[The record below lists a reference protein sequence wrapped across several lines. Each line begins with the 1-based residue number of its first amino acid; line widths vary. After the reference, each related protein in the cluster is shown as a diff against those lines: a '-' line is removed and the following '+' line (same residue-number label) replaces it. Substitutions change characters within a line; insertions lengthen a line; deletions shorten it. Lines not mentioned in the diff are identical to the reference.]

1 MCAFYGTYSEAL
13 AVKYIPIP
21 IAYLKL
27 APPHNITFCKKERK
41 ITMKHDIIII
51 GGGISGA
58 VAAIAAARCGSDVLI
73 IEKNASLGGT
83 LAACEVGPMMTFHAG
98 YKQAIKGI
106 TDEII
111 ERLKKRGKSC
121 GHIYDTTGTTYTVTP
136 FNSDAFKNELD
147 EMLFEAGGKVLY
159 HTMLASVNKDGNKIK
174 SLTVCTPN
182 GLMEVSAKVYIDA
195 TGDATLSMMAGVD
208 CVTGR
213 KEDGLT
219 QPMTLVMKMG
229 NVDFEKLKNM
239 TQEEPEE
246 FMEIHR
252 TDLSF
257 WDKAPKMSFHVYQNR
272 FKKAQAEG
280 RISFDREW
288 ILVFETGNPNEAII
302 NSTRV
307 QGLNPTDIYEH
318 SEAER
323 IGRQQVRE
331 LEEFLINEC
340 PGFENAYL
348 VRTGSQIGVRSSRQ
362 IVGSY
367 TVTSE
372 DLSSEKKF
380 TDVIA
385 HGGYPVD
392 IHSLKKGE
400 ENEIP
405 DGIKKFE
412 WGTMYSVP
420 YRALINDK
428 VDNLIT
434 VGRCLSAEFEAVGA
448 LRVSPMAGATGHAG
462 GVAAYLAAKNDSN
475 VHNIDIK
482 EMQKILLEQGAYLE
496 M

>member
-1 MCAFYGTYSEAL
+1 MNY
-13 AVKYIPIP
+13 
-21 IAYLKL
+21 
-27 APPHNITFCKKERK
+27 
-41 ITMKHDIIII
+41 DIIII

-58 VAAIAAARCGSDVLI
+58 VAAISAARCGSKVLI
-73 IEKNASLGGT
+73 VEKNASLGGT

-98 YKQAIKGI
+98 DKLAIRGI
-106 TDEII
+106 TNEII
-111 ERLKKRGKSC
+111 ERLQKRGKSC

-147 EMLFEAGGKVLY
+147 EMLFESGGKVLY
-159 HTMLASVNKDGNKIK
+159 HTMLAKVNTSGDKIE
-174 SLTVCTPN
+174 SITVCTPN
-182 GLMEVSAKVYIDA
+182 GLMDLKAKVYIDA
-195 TGDATLSMMAGVD
+195 SGDATLSMMAGVET
-208 CVTGR
+208 VTGR

-229 NVDFEKLKNM
+229 GVDFETLKNK
-239 TQEEPEE
+239 TQDEPEE

-257 WDKAPKMSFHVYQNR
+257 WDKSPRMSFHVYQNR
-272 FKKAQAEG
+272 FKKAQKEG

-288 ILVFETGNPNEAII
+288 ILVFETDNPGEAII

-323 IGRQQVRE
+323 IGRKQVRE
-331 LEEFLINEC
+331 LEEFLKKEC

-367 TVTSE
+367 TVTTE
-372 DLSSEKKF
+372 DLASEKKF
-380 TDVIA
+380 PDVIA

-428 VDNLIT
+428 VKNLIT
-434 VGRCLSAEFEAVGA
+434 VGRCISAEFEAVGA

-462 GVAAYLAAKNDSN
+462 GVAANLAAKADGN

-482 EMQKILLEQGAYLE
+482 MLQKKLKEQNAYLE
-496 M
+496 I

>member
-1 MCAFYGTYSEAL
+1 MNY
-13 AVKYIPIP
+13 
-21 IAYLKL
+21 
-27 APPHNITFCKKERK
+27 
-41 ITMKHDIIII
+41 DIIII

-58 VAAIAAARCGSDVLI
+58 VAAISAARCGSKVLI
-73 IEKNASLGGT
+73 VEKNASLGGT

-98 YKQAIKGI
+98 DKLAIRGI
-106 TDEII
+106 TNEII
-111 ERLKKRGKSC
+111 ERLQKRGKSC

-147 EMLFEAGGKVLY
+147 EMLYEAGGKVLY
-159 HTMLASVNKDGNKIK
+159 HTMLAKVNTSGDKIE
-174 SLTVCTPN
+174 SITVCTPN
-182 GLMEVSAKVYIDA
+182 GLMDLKAKVYIDA
-195 TGDATLSMMAGVD
+195 SGDATLSMMAGVETI
-208 CVTGR
+208 TGR

-229 NVDFEKLKNM
+229 GVDFETLKNK
-239 TQEEPEE
+239 TQDEPEE

-257 WDKAPKMSFHVYQNR
+257 WDKSPRMSFHVYQNR
-272 FKKAQAEG
+272 FKKAQKEG

-288 ILVFETGNPNEAII
+288 ILVFETDNPGEAII

-323 IGRQQVRE
+323 IGRKQVRE
-331 LEEFLINEC
+331 LEEFLKTEC

-362 IVGSY
+362 IVGCY
-367 TVTSE
+367 TVTTE
-372 DLSSEKKF
+372 DLATEKKF
-380 TDVIA
+380 PDVIA

-400 ENEIP
+400 ENDIP

-420 YRALINDK
+420 YRALINEK
-428 VDNLIT
+428 VTNLIT
-434 VGRCLSAEFEAVGA
+434 VGRCISAEFEAVGA

-462 GVAAYLAAKNDSN
+462 GVAASLAANADGN

-482 EMQKILLEQGAYLE
+482 KLQAVLQEQNAYIE
-496 M
+496 I

>member
-1 MCAFYGTYSEAL
+1 
-13 AVKYIPIP
+13 
-21 IAYLKL
+21 
-27 APPHNITFCKKERK
+27 
-41 ITMKHDIIII
+41 MKHDIIII

-58 VAAIAAARCGSDVLI
+58 IAAIAAARCGSDVLI

-98 YKQAIKGI
+98 DKLAIQGI
-106 TDEII
+106 TNELV
-111 ERLKKRGKSC
+111 ERLQKRGKST

-136 FNSDAFKNELD
+136 FNSDALKLELD
-147 EMLFEAGGKVLY
+147 NMLEEAGGKVLY
-159 HTMLASVNKDGNKIK
+159 HTMLASVNKNGDKIE
-174 SLTVCTPN
+174 SITVCTPN
-182 GLMEVSAKVYIDA
+182 GLMDISAKVYIDA
-195 TGDATLSMMAGVD
+195 TGDATLSMMAGVE
-208 CVTGR
+208 CITGR
-213 KEDGLT
+213 EQDGLT

-229 NVDFEKLKNM
+229 NVDFEKLKQM

-257 WDKAPKMSFHVYQNR
+257 WDKAPKMSFHVYGNR
-272 FKKAQAEG
+272 FRKAQAEG

-323 IGRQQVRE
+323 IGRQQVKE

-362 IVGSY
+362 IVGTY
-367 TVTSE
+367 KVTAA
-372 DLSSEKKF
+372 DLFKPEKF
-380 TDVIA
+380 DDVIA

-392 IHSLKKGE
+392 IHALKKGE
-400 ENEIP
+400 ENAIP
-405 DGIKKFE
+405 EGIKKMP

-420 YRALINDK
+420 YRALINNQ
-428 VDNLIT
+428 VSNLVT
-434 VGRCLSAEFEAVGA
+434 VGRCISAEFEAVGA

-462 GVAAYLAAKNDSN
+462 GIAASLAAKADGN

-482 EMQKILLEQGAYLE
+482 EMQKILKEQRAYLE
-496 M
+496 I